1 MQHAFF
7 PSWTDPV
14 IFYSINIALNSNIQS
29 PFLDSSN
36 LLIAIPCK
44 IKKKV
49 KSHSSKIKIR
59 ILNYPYKKEDSRHNE
74 EILDQSKIETQH
86 GKFQIDVWY
95 QKA

>member
-7 PSWTDPV
+7 PFWTDPV

-29 PFLDSSN
+29 SFLDSSN
-36 LLIAIPCK
+36 LFFPLQ
-44 IKKKV
+44 IKKKI

-74 EILDQSKIETQH
+74 EILDQSKIETHH